1 MNSTKKPITVKR
13 EPLDFRS
20 SQKNFTISNMTLA
33 EAARNLNGTELKLYL
48 YLLSN
53 DEGYNRDFSSQHFS
67 SIYGCSRTATMRAFD
82 GLIQKKYLV
91 IEDGIYCLY
100 ERPRDGKSREM
111 LEFLFSSQKEE

>member
-1 MNSTKKPITVKR
+1 MNSTKKAITVKR
-13 EPLDFRS
+13 EPLDFHS
-20 SQKNFTISNMTLA
+20 SQKNFIIPNMTLA
-33 EAARNLNGTELKLYL
+33 EAARSLNGTELKLYL

-53 DEGYNRDFSSQHFS
+53 DEGYMRDFSSQHFS
-67 SIYGCSRTATMRAFD
+67 SIYGCSRNATMRAFD

>member
-1 MNSTKKPITVKR
+1 MNSTKKAITVKR
-13 EPLDFRS
+13 EPLDFQS
-20 SQKNFTISNMTLA
+20 SQKNFIISNMTLA
-33 EAARNLNGTELKLYL
+33 EAARSLNGTELKLYL

-100 ERPRDGKSREM
+100 ERPRDGKSREL
-111 LEFLFSSQKEE
+111 LEFLFSSQNEA